1 MPSTYAHRLF
11 GEAMLDLYPAE
22 IAAAARARRELF
34 DIGLHGPDILF
45 YYKVLK
51 ADPVNAVGY
60 RQHGLPGRAF
70 FGPAKQTLED
80 AADADGAHAY
90 LLGFLCHFALDSACH
105 GYIENKIAV
114 SGVTHTEIESEFDRF
129 LLERQGIEPLH
140 ARLVGHIHPTKE
152 NAAVIAPFFEGVNAR
167 QVYRALRSMLFYNG
181 LLRAPHQPKRGLV
194 NLVLRLSGNYT
205 EMHGMMI
212 AKKPIPACADSNLR
226 LWKLFARA
234 RQDCLSLTAEFEGYL
249 RGENGLGEQF
259 TRTFGPPQ
267 NWREIPVLS
276 LQEEERY
283 EI

>member
-1 MPSTYAHRLF
+1 MPNYYAHLKF
-11 GEAMLDLYPAE
+11 GDKVLSELPLDLAGRIGREEEAFHLGCLGPDPLFFYHP
-22 IAAAARARRELF
+22 IRPNGVRREGVRMHRASALPAAERLRQAIE
-34 DIGLHGPDILF
+34 DGVPMSS
-45 YYKVLK
+45 
-51 ADPVNAVGY
+51 GY
-60 RQHGLPGRAF
+60 
-70 FGPAKQTLED
+70 
-80 AADADGAHAY
+80 GA
-90 LLGFLCHFALDSACH
+90 GFLCHLALDSACH
-105 GYIENKIAV
+105 SYIENKIAV

-167 QVYRALRSMLFYNG
+167 QVYRALRSMIFYNG

-234 RQDCLSLTAEFEGYL
+234 RQDCLAMTAEFEGYL